1 MINDT
6 QLKRR
11 EYDKVYNMT
20 RDVEN
25 PLVTV
30 IITCYNYG
38 NYVKEAIDSVLQ
50 QTYKN
55 INLLIINDGSTDNS
69 LQVINKYR
77 REERVKIVS
86 RKNRGIV
93 YTRNEGLDLAN
104 GEYICFL
111 DADDFFN
118 GDYIEK
124 MVAVAEEYSSDVVYP
139 NWCVFGDEEYKKEFS
154 EFSLQRLITQE
165 IHCTSES
172 LIRRLSIEGHKF
184 ESEKIAEDWDF
195 FLGMALSDKKFN
207 LAKDCYINYRVRK
220 HTRATA
226 SPYWDNMYYFVEI
239 LEKWSK
245 KYPDKIRPLDLPV
258 HAGRIRDK
266 HIASQDSIIRYKE
279 KLIED
284 QDKLIVRLDG
294 DLRNKK
300 NEIKNITNSKSYRLS
315 RVLAYPVVVS
325 RKLKS
330 KINNVLRRHR
340 EDKQIAKEY
349 GVQMNWIGMG
359 ASGSNNVTFA
369 VVVHLFYFDNWPLFN
384 KKLKLLEKNSF
395 DLFITMPRQNEE
407 FAEIIKRD
415 YPEVKIIY
423 SPNRGRDILPFL
435 MVAKVLYENGYKTVL
450 KFHSKKSTHWDG
462 GQSWLEGMLS
472 QIIPNNKRTLKQ
484 ILNTVSKENFG
495 VLGPADVYYPLTI
508 NFPAN
513 GKHMTN
519 IISNIKSRRVARR
532 VLQEDRK
539 KYGFFGGTMFWIS
552 LDSIQELF
560 RYSSASY
567 FEPEAGQ
574 IDGTFAHALERLFC
588 VIPEIEAKDIY
599 ESTGDKVVKRTY
611 ASNNIPSWSEDHDK

>member
-1 MINDT
+1 MAINNLYNPKTIINRTTIILRGVRAKIDG
-6 QLKRR
+6 LWKRR
-11 EYDKVYNMT
+11 KENLEMDRSYNRQM
-20 RDVEN
+20 R
-25 PLVTV
+25 
-30 IITCYNYG
+30 
-38 NYVKEAIDSVLQ
+38 Q
-50 QTYKN
+50 
-55 INLLIINDGSTDNS
+55 
-69 LQVINKYR
+69 
-77 REERVKIVS
+77 
-86 RKNRGIV
+86 
-93 YTRNEGLDLAN
+93 
-104 GEYICFL
+104 IC
-111 DADDFFN
+111 
-118 GDYIEK
+118 
-124 MVAVAEEYSSDVVYP
+124 P
-139 NWCVFGDEEYKKEFS
+139 
-154 EFSLQRLITQE
+154 
-165 IHCTSES
+165 H
-172 LIRRLSIEGHKF
+172 
-184 ESEKIAEDWDF
+184 
-195 FLGMALSDKKFN
+195 
-207 LAKDCYINYRVRK
+207 NYRQD
-220 HTRATA
+220 RAT
-226 SPYWDNMYYFVEI
+226 
-239 LEKWSK
+239 L
-245 KYPDKIRPLDLPV
+245 
-258 HAGRIRDK
+258 
-266 HIASQDSIIRYKE
+266 
-279 KLIED
+279 
-284 QDKLIVRLDG
+284 
-294 DLRNKK
+294 
-300 NEIKNITNSKSYRLS
+300 
-315 RVLAYPVVVS
+315 
-325 RKLKS
+325 
-330 KINNVLRRHR
+330 
-340 EDKQIAKEY
+340 
-349 GVQMNWIGMG
+349 
-359 ASGSNNVTFA
+359 A